1 MPERS
6 SSMSDRDGSQLTVSQ
21 NTSFLLSAGNN
32 GFGVNNYVPT
42 NQISLTSSK

>member
-6 SSMSDRDGSQLTVSQ
+6 SSMSDRDGSLAVSQ
-21 NTSFLLSAGNN
+21 NTSSLLSAGNN